1 MKQMKAQIVKST
13 TLALLFSFLAF
24 NALAEDER
32 VFKNGNYW
40 EVSSIEV
47 VDGQWLN
54 YATHLKGMWR
64 KSMEFSKSNGWIS
77 DYKIIINQHPRKGEP
92 DMYLISIFSEMA
104 TKKQEDER
112 YEAYIK
118 WSKSTI
124 AKMEQE
130 SGERM
135 VMRHL
140 SGNSLL
146 REVTFR

>member
-1 MKQMKAQIVKST
+1 MKAKILKTT
-13 TLALLFSFLAF
+13 TLALLLSFLAF

-32 VFKNGNYW
+32 VYKNGNYW
-40 EVSSIEV
+40 EVSAIEI

-54 YATHLKGMWR
+54 YATHLKGKWR
-64 KSMEFSKSNGWIS
+64 DSMEFAKSNGWIS
-77 DYKIIINQHPRKGEP
+77 DYKMLINLHPRNGEP

-104 TKKQEDER
+104 TQAQEDER
-112 YEAYIK
+112 YEAYMK

-124 AKMEQE
+124 AKMEE
-130 SGERM
+130 DSGERM

-140 SGNSLL
+140 SGDSLL